1 MSSHSEQ
8 RRRSDVRITF
18 AFAAVLLLLSAAPQA
33 FAATID
39 VFAGGLGGANH
50 AFGSLTGTDWR
61 VRAGKGVQAGFDW
74 FLTDHI
80 SAMVSSG
87 IERELVRVRGQS
99 VGEFRSIPSSAI
111 FDYHV
116 FAGPIEPYAGV
127 GVAYLVYRG
136 RRGTAFGH
144 ADPPDHAALM
154 TNAGVNYVIAPR
166 WRLMV
171 GAEYGPARSTAEV
184 RHANAP
190 TEKVDYHQLY
200 VSTALRYRF

>member
-1 MSSHSEQ
+1 LSSPSVQ
-8 RRRSDVRITF
+8 RKRSDARITF

-33 FAATID
+33 RAATID

-50 AFGSLTGTDWR
+50 AFGSLTETDWR
-61 VRAGKGVQAGFDW
+61 VRAGKGVEVGLDW

-87 IERELVRVRGQS
+87 SERELVRVNGHS

-111 FDYHV
+111 FEYHA
-116 FAGPIEPYAGV
+116 FAGSIEPYAGV
-127 GVAYLVYRG
+127 GVAYLVFRG

-144 ADPPDHAALM
+144 VDPPDHAALM
-154 TNAGVNYVIAPR
+154 TNAGINYVIAPR

-190 TEKVDYHQLY
+190 TDKVDYHQLY
-200 VSTALRYRF
+200 VTTALRYRF